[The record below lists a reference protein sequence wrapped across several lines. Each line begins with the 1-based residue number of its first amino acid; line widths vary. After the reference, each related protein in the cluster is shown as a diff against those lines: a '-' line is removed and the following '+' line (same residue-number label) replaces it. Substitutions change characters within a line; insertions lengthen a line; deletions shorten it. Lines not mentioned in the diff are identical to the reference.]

1 MVDSRGGKQSA
12 RLRRSEVSTDDL
24 TALGLGCQP
33 CASAQG
39 ANPPPPT
46 TQKALTF
53 VSAFCVRV
61 GRGVFQ
67 EPTGRAL
74 AHSDKPCGGLP
85 LAGNRSK
92 HPLPCSLPYYFK
104 CIRVSLLRWRSGVV
118 AQSTTINRWFV
129 RNLRRAPPTGWKR
142 QQPPLHALYI
152 IINILS
158 RRTLAQKRLASDG
171 HLRHIFLIYC
181 DLSYLSLP

>member
-1 MVDSRGGKQSA
+1 MVDSRGSKQSE
-12 RLRRSEVSTDDL
+12 RLRRSEVSTDDK
-24 TALGLGCQP
+24 TADTRCFL

-74 AHSDKPCGGLP
+74 ARSDKPCGGLP

-118 AQSTTINRWFV
+118 ARSTTINQLLNCLPFRHAM
-129 RNLRRAPPTGWKR
+129 RATSPMQGEAGFRVKAPT
-142 QQPPLHALYI
+142 QP
-152 IINILS
+152 
-158 RRTLAQKRLASDG
+158 
-171 HLRHIFLIYC
+171 
-181 DLSYLSLP
+181 

>member
-53 VSAFCVRV
+53 VSAFCIRV
-61 GRGVFQ
+61 GRGRFKSPQGELWRVAASPAEGSRLRETAVNTPSHALYLIILSVFVC
-67 EPTGRAL
+67 PFCVGGRGWL
-74 AHSDKPCGGLP
+74 LKVRQLIGGSCETCGGLRP
-85 LAGNRSK
+85 QGGNGSN
-92 HPLPCSLPYYFK
+92 HPSMRFT
-104 CIRVSLLRWRSGVV
+104 LL
-118 AQSTTINRWFV
+118 
-129 RNLRRAPPTGWKR
+129 
-142 QQPPLHALYI
+142 
-152 IINILS
+152 
-158 RRTLAQKRLASDG
+158 
-171 HLRHIFLIYC
+171 
-181 DLSYLSLP
+181 

>member
-1 MVDSRGGKQSA
+1 MQLNQKQTNN
-12 RLRRSEVSTDDL
+12 VSLFVLDYL
-24 TALGLGCQP
+24 F
-33 CASAQG
+33 S
-39 ANPPPPT
+39 T

-74 AHSDKPCGGLP
+74 ARSDKPCGGLP

-129 RNLRRAPPTGWKR
+129 RNLRRAKPA
-142 QQPPLHALYI
+142 ALVKDKLTP
-152 IINILS
+152 NC
-158 RRTLAQKRLASDG
+158 
-171 HLRHIFLIYC
+171 HLVIYPC
-181 DLSYLSLP
+181 F